1 MDNKTGGLTLLSIW
15 SRENLSKES
24 CGFQIQKRKAAAK
37 IHERH
42 DLWTEKQRATV
53 AKTLAL
59 QCASEGSILRTMRL
73 SRTAIVAYENPSVFD
88 SVAAKHCRLLDEPA

>member
-1 MDNKTGGLTLLSIW
+1 MDNKTGGLTLLSIR

-53 AKTLAL
+53 AKTVAL
-59 QCASEGSILRTMRL
+59 KLYGQ
-73 SRTAIVAYENPSVFD
+73 N
-88 SVAAKHCRLLDEPA
+88 RLLAEPIVLEKCWHQ